1 MGLGW
6 VCLVEAAPPF
16 QFMRPWATPML
27 QPSFANGLFVSRA
40 KMVTVPELWAT
51 PPEVKEKIHL
61 LYQKSEFV
69 EKRMKHFLGRWACR
83 RMGRA
88 PSPALKN
95 RVAWVPWR
103 LLSFLSCLQPLP
115 DLSPSGEPNSNSFS
129 PFRDPALRSGN
140 VQW

>member
-1 MGLGW
+1 M
-6 VCLVEAAPPF
+6 EAAPPF

-69 EKRMKHFLGRWACR
+69 EKRMKHFLGRWACG

-95 RVAWVPWR
+95 HVASVPWR
-103 LLSFLSCLQPLP
+103 LFSISLVLSVFPSA
-115 DLSPSGEPNSNSFS
+115 SP
-129 PFRDPALRSGN
+129 RSVPIWGT
-140 VQW
+140 